1 MRQSGGRKGGSTS
14 TNEEREKSG
23 ERNNRRREEVG
34 EGGTQGVSEDRESSD
49 LCVSV
54 YISQDPQ
61 QGGEGGGVKRDSGC
75 VEGSRSRR
83 AMKTNRHG
91 GPQRSVHLLQMVHGH
106 DETMH

>member
-14 TNEEREKSG
+14 TNEEWEKSG

-54 YISQDPQ
+54 YVSQDPQ
-61 QGGEGGGVKRDSGC
+61 QGGGEERGTVVVLKGVGGGER
-75 VEGSRSRR
+75 
-83 AMKTNRHG
+83 
-91 GPQRSVHLLQMVHGH
+91 
-106 DETMH
+106 